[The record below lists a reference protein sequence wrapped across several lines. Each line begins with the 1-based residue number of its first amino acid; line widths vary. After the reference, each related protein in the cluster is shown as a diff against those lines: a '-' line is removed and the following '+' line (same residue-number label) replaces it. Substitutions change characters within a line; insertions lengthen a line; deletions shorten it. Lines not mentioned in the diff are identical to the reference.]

1 MDETN
6 PKWQNYVITGKDSV
20 VKTWLRR
27 GASGWRLDVADE
39 LPDEVLSLIRASA
52 KAEKPDALILGEVWE
67 DAVIKE
73 SYGGRRNYALGY
85 SLDSVMNYPFKS
97 VVLRFAHGWLDAYDL
112 RDFLIGQQMNYP
124 KPMYYSLM
132 NLLGSHDVERVRSAL
147 ASTCVIKDLSR
158 EEQRKLSFSEEALE
172 EAIVKEKYC
181 AAIQFAIPGVPSIY
195 YGDEQGMC
203 GVCDPFN
210 RLPFR
215 EDRQDLHDYYA
226 ELAERRNSSTAL
238 STGEAVFMAA
248 SADVLLI
255 LRYIANGE
263 DAFGLPAQNDAWLI
277 AINRGA
283 KDFSFEADCSAS
295 GHGLVSNSV
304 EAESAKF
311 IHL

>member
-1 MDETN
+1 
-6 PKWQNYVITGKDSV
+6 
-20 VKTWLRR
+20 
-27 GASGWRLDVADE
+27 
-39 LPDEVLSLIRASA
+39 
-52 KAEKPDALILGEVWE
+52 
-67 DAVIKE
+67 
-73 SYGGRRNYALGY
+73 
-85 SLDSVMNYPFKS
+85 
-97 VVLRFAHGWLDAYDL
+97 
-112 RDFLIGQQMNYP
+112 
-124 KPMYYSLM
+124 M
-132 NLLGSHDVERVRSAL
+132 NLLGSQDVERVRSAQ

-226 ELAERRNSSTAL
+226 ELAKRRNSSTAL